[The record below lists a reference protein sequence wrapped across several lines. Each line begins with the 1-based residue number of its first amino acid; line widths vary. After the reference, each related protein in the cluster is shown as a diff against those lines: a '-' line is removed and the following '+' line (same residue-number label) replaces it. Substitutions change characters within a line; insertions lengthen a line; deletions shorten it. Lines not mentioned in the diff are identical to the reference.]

1 MPGWIWVLVALAAF
15 AVEMSR
21 GDLYVLW
28 FGVGALVAAL
38 AAQSPWAVPLFVVVG
53 VALLLTVRPAAF
65 RRLMP
70 PARRD
75 PPDLLVGKTGVVT
88 RAVSGQDDFSGQ
100 AIVDG
105 RHWTVRA
112 YANQAIPVGTAVE
125 VLAVEGVCLIVH
137 PEDQPLSG

>member
-28 FGVGALVAAL
+28 FGIGALVAAVL
-38 AAQSPWAVPLFVVVG
+38 GTSPWSTPVFLVLG
-53 VALLLTVRPAAF
+53 VALLLTLRPVAL

-70 PARRD
+70 PRRRD
-75 PPDLLVGKTGVVT
+75 PPDRLVGRVGMVT
-88 RAVSGQDDFSGQ
+88 RDVSGQDDFSGQ

-105 RHWTVRA
+105 RRWTVRSFA
-112 YANQAIPVGTAVE
+112 DRPIPAGTQVE
-125 VLAVEGVCLIVH
+125 VLGVEGVRLLVH
-137 PEDQPLSG
+137 PQDEPVSR